1 MAILIFPWNF
11 QHFKT
16 THGHF
21 GFKTTHASLSSRL
34 LDGWHSRSR
43 VAARSFFK
51 HLQVQEI
58 NLLFYSILFYSILF
72 YSIYSLLL
80 LYLSSPLA
88 SDIGQLLAPGEPLVV
103 LGAEHRPGRESVCR
117 ANMKSCR
124 YQGIK

>member
-1 MAILIFPWNF
+1 MEFPTF
-11 QHFKT
+11 QDDT
-16 THGHF
+16 
-21 GFKTTHASLSSRL
+21 
-34 LDGWHSRSR
+34 
-43 VAARSFFK
+43 RSFWFQDDTCVPFFAPFRWVAQSQQGRSTVL
-51 HLQVQEI
+51 LQTSSSPRNKSSI
-58 NLLFYSILFYSILF
+58 LFYSILFYSILFYSILF